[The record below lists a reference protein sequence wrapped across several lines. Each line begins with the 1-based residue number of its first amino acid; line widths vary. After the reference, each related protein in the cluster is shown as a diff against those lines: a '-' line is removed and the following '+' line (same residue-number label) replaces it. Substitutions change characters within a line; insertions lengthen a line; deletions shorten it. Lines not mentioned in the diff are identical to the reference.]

1 MPKFFAPADDPA
13 DWQSLL
19 AKPDLHWKTGYSAR
33 SMAYSWTEAR
43 GFPSKLNKV
52 SGHCCPINFI
62 RRPIE
67 IEGLAALV
75 QEDLRVAAPTGP
87 FA

>member
-1 MPKFFAPADDPA
+1 LEPGNERIQIALKTMYTSRPTIFAIN
-13 DWQSLL
+13 
-19 AKPDLHWKTGYSAR
+19 HGVETGFR
-33 SMAYSWTEAR
+33 
-43 GFPSKLNKV
+43 PSGIEKV

-62 RRPIE
+62 RRLIE

-87 FA
+87 VA